1 MTFDKKKYDQAYVK
15 DKYDRLPINV
25 KKGEKEIILMRAKE
39 KGFNSITEYIKDLI
53 YNDLNNG
60 NKNINIGEIHQSG
73 TGNNISL

>member
-25 KKGEKEIILMRAKE
+25 KKGEKEIILKRAKE

-53 YNDLNNG
+53 YKDINSGNQNITIGEINQNGNG
-60 NKNINIGEIHQSG
+60 NK
-73 TGNNISL
+73 ISF